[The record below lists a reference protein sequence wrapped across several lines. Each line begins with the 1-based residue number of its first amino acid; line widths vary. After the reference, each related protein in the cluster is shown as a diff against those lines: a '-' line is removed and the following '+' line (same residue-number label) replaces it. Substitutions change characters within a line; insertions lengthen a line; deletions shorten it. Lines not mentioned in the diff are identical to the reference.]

1 MFSFSALLRTSF
13 FSSTLLCSLVSTAFA
28 AAQTAGNAQVNKLM
42 AEDSAYTTT
51 SSSIDNSRTAAE
63 MMLDLLK
70 QGRITQG
77 LLSVFTSNP
86 MQQAAVAHTV
96 EQLCSNEAY
105 TADIMQHLPAFDLAP
120 DLPVADAMLKI
131 GQAMGERTID
141 LATDGIMRLNDE
153 ERKQLFKALGNTL
166 GNMRDQD
173 CVLLFGEEGN
183 SSDKVKAV
191 FANLSTPDLKTLLQI
206 TSNAIDYQ
214 LAGTPEA
221 MRLTGTEEQ
230 QAMLE
235 LMQVLALWSLSE
247 PENGMILLSMLKDG
261 VQRKNEQQLI
271 GLCHAA
277 GSLLL
282 HSADLQGQHGV
293 RVRQAIFT
301 QLQR

>member
-13 FSSTLLCSLVSTAFA
+13 LSSTILCSLVSTTFA
-28 AAQTAGNAQVNKLM
+28 AVQTLDNEQVAKLM
-42 AEDSAYTTT
+42 AEDSTYATA
-51 SSSIDNSRTAAE
+51 SSIDNSRTAAE

-77 LLSVFTSNP
+77 LLSVFTNNP
-86 MQQAAVAHTV
+86 QQQAAIAHTV

-105 TADIMQHLPAFDLAP
+105 TADIMQHLPVFELNN
-120 DLPVADAMLKI
+120 DLPVADVMLKI
-131 GQAMGERTID
+131 GQAMGERT
-141 LATDGIMRLNDE
+141 LALAADGIMRLNDE
-153 ERKQLFKALGNTL
+153 ERQQLFKALGNTL

-173 CVLLFGEEGN
+173 CVLLFGEDGS

-191 FANLSTPDLKTLLQI
+191 FANLTTPDLQTLLQI

-214 LAGTPEA
+214 LSGTHEQ
-221 MRLTGTEEQ
+221 MRLTGKEEQ
-230 QAMLE
+230 QATLE

-247 PENGMILLSMLKDG
+247 PENGMLLLSMLKDG
-261 VQRKNEQQLI
+261 VQRTNEKQLI

-282 HSADLQGQHGV
+282 HSADLPGQHGV
-293 RVRQAIFT
+293 RVRQAIFA